1 MEKKQFKGT
10 QGKWNIVECSFGEK
24 QIHIQQ
30 QNGCRSLAI
39 IPFYNESDEANAK
52 LIASAPEL
60 LEALQRITNMSN
72 ESGRKGCTYG
82 DTDYDSESVVFGYN
96 LCLEYITEDIQKII
110 NKALGI

>member
-1 MEKKQFKGT
+1 MNNKFKGT
-10 QGKWNIVECSFGEK
+10 QGKWKTVECSFGEK

-39 IPFYNESDEANAK
+39 IPFYNESDANAQ

-60 LEALQRITNMSN
+60 LKRLQSLMLSVMAHPDYF
-72 ESGRKGCTYG
+72 SGEEG
-82 DTDYDSESVVFGYN
+82 DEWHDLISLSEETV
-96 LCLEYITEDIQKII
+96 